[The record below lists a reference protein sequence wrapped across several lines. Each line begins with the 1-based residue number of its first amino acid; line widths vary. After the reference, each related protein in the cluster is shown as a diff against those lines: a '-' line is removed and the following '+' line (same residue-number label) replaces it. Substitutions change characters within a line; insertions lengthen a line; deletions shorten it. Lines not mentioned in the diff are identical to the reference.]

1 MLTWV
6 NCASLYPSPVFP
18 SYLQP
23 GSFPDQRLLHLQP
36 AVTTRQNII
45 DNLVIGIGGI
55 LNPQGGQNNQRP
67 NGDESGITPEDA
79 QAIWISGFPLRSA
92 LAVYQSG
99 YFYDPRL
106 LNLQSV
112 ATTRQDIINNWILA
126 IGGIVN
132 PGSQD
137 GPNNQRPNGDASG
150 ITPEDVENI
159 WISGFPLRSS
169 LLFNNPVWQEY
180 QKNLNIY

>member
-6 NCASLYPSPVFP
+6 NCASLYPSPLFP

-36 AVTTRQNII
+36 AVTTRQSII
-45 DNLVIGIGGI
+45 DNLVIGISGI

-67 NGDESGITPEDA
+67 SEDESGITPEDA

-92 LAVYQSG
+92 LSVPGAQVYQPG
-99 YFYDPRL
+99 YLFDPRL
-106 LNLQSV
+106 INFQPV
-112 ATTRQDIINNWILA
+112 ASTRQDIINNWILA

-137 GPNNQRPNGDASG
+137 GQNNQRPNGDTSG
-150 ITPEDVENI
+150 ITQEDVENI

-169 LLFNNPVWQEY
+169 LLVIYPVWQE
-180 QKNLNIY
+180 